1 MLVTI
6 ESMQIVRDRPRQKG
20 HGVKQETLV
29 ISFLNELV
37 RTPAAGLDAAITR
50 VLGRMG
56 ELCEADRAYVFL
68 FRHDE
73 VMNNTHEWVADGVQ
87 PMRARLQNQPIDIIS
102 SWRKTLDNDEVVHIA
117 DVAALPANT
126 PEKPVLE
133 MQDILS
139 VVTVPILVDG
149 KLVGL
154 AGLDR
159 TRQKAP
165 FPDESIALLRG
176 VADVIQS
183 ALMRKEALQDLE
195 RTKTK
200 LELTL
205 AALPDL
211 MLEVDHDGIYR
222 GFHHTRALGWAPE
235 PHSVIGHRIEDI
247 LRPEIAAERRRMM
260 AAARN
265 GEAVVG
271 VEQHLRPDDPTS
283 WVEVSVA
290 LRDSLGPDDPGGY
303 LFLIRDISE
312 RKAREAE
319 LAQTQAQLV
328 SASAERDTAAS
339 RLHDLSEISDDWVWE
354 QNADGRYTYMSQ
366 SIARFG
372 VGPAFFI
379 GRTRE
384 EVAAE
389 IGAVGG
395 DDSGFE
401 QITAKMKAREPFR
414 DVIYKARYLD
424 GRPAFF
430 RFSASPVFDAEGNFA
445 GYRGV
450 GSDVTELRLRE
461 AEALETA
468 GRFEAI
474 MAALPDLLFE
484 LDSSGR
490 YTGFVAGPQHL
501 RVPVDGP
508 LAGKYLEDVLPA
520 EAAKIGRAALQQVL
534 EEGRID
540 GVRYPIDFNGARRIF
555 EVSGARKDTVLPEGM
570 PTAIFLVRD
579 VTADTE
585 QREELLKMGKIVEA
599 MTNFVVVVDR
609 ERRVV
614 WFNRAFAEKSGW
626 TLDEVR
632 GQSFEGLVRCPESD
646 ADTARA
652 LNASLSRGEPFS
664 GEMVNRDRH
673 GNRYWI
679 DFNVQPLFGIDGTLQ
694 GFVTVETDITEHKLQ
709 RAEVSRLAAE
719 AMAMRQRLENALN
732 ALPDSVVIFDAEDR
746 LVIANSAYT
755 EMFPAIAPA
764 LVEGATLESILRF
777 GLEANVLPGSGQDAD
792 IEAVLAERLRIYG
805 LPRFADE
812 VQLPD
817 GRWVRR
823 INVRTSDGGCITV
836 AIDITARRHQIQA
849 LDAANAELTSALAER
864 DLVQEQLTKV
874 MEGAAIGTWE
884 WDATRHTLT
893 VGGQWREIL
902 GYGESQMPPMD
913 LSSFR
918 KLVHPEDLKVFDTIA
933 TVREDNVTALSESE
947 FRMRHNDGHWIWVL
961 SRSQITRFSPDGT
974 PEIIGG
980 VHLNI
985 SDRKRLEQDLESGK
999 KFLEQVMD
1007 ASIAAIIVM
1016 NGHGEIIYANSEA
1029 ERILRLT
1036 RNEMTGLAYNA
1047 PRWHTSRLDGSAI
1060 PDEELPFALAIADR
1074 EPVRDVRFAIQWDD
1088 GTRRCLSVNAVAFE
1102 GEGAELRVV
1111 TSFNDITEEL
1121 AATTRLEQ
1129 ARAQAEG
1136 ASKSKSMFLAN
1147 MSHEIRTPLN
1157 GVLGMAEV
1165 LEGTLVEERQRRM
1178 ISTIRTSG
1186 ETLLSILNDIL
1197 DMSKIEAGKMEIEQ
1211 VPFVVNDLVQPV
1223 QALNAIRAE
1232 EKGLEFRVHTN
1243 SGCAMPLLGDP
1254 HRISQILNNL
1264 LHNAIKFT
1272 ESGSVTLTL
1281 QCQPGEPLE
1290 MVVTDTGIGMSKT
1303 QVSRILD
1310 SFEQADG
1317 SITRRFGGTG
1327 LGMSIVRQ
1335 LVTLMN
1341 GEIAV
1346 DSAQGQGTSIR
1357 VSLPLPVAEASQTV
1371 RARDSSPVNRPMV
1384 RLDHLRAL
1392 VADDS
1397 QTNRLVISE
1406 MLIECGV
1413 EITMVENGR
1422 EAVDTWLENIQQ
1434 GRAFDIVLM
1443 DISMP
1448 VMDGVSALT
1457 LIREHEDTLGKDPV
1471 PVIAVTAN
1479 AMPHQVADYLIA
1491 GFDTHLAKPFKQAE
1505 LLHAIV
1511 TLTQTD

>member
-1 MLVTI
+1 
-6 ESMQIVRDRPRQKG
+6 MQIAGDPCGSGDQR
-20 HGVKQETLV
+20 VKQETLV
-29 ISFLNELV
+29 ISLLNELV
-37 RTPAAGLDAAITR
+37 RTPAAALDAAITR
-50 VLGRMG
+50 VLGRLG
-56 ELCEADRAYVFL
+56 EVCEADRAYVFV
-68 FRHDE
+68 FRHDR
-73 VMNNTHEWVADGVQ
+73 VMHNTHEWVAPGVI
-87 PMRARLQNQPIDIIS
+87 PMRDHLQNQPIDIIAG
-102 SWRKTLDNDEVVHIA
+102 WRATLDADQVVHIL
-117 DVAALPANT
+117 DIAALPDST
-126 PEKPVLE
+126 PEKPVLQ
-133 MQDILS
+133 MQGILS
-139 VVTVPILVDG
+139 VLTVPILVDG

-159 TRQKAP
+159 TRRQAA
-165 FPDESIALLRG
+165 FSDESIALLRG

-183 ALMRKEALQDLE
+183 ALMRKDALEDLE
-195 RTKTK
+195 RTKDK

-211 MLEVDHDGIYR
+211 LLEVDHAGVYR
-222 GFHHTRALGWAPE
+222 GLHHTRALGWAPD

-260 AAARN
+260 EAARR
-265 GEAVVG
+265 GEVVVG
-271 VEQHLRPDDPTS
+271 VEQHLRPDDPSS

-290 LRDSLGPDDPGGY
+290 LGYSVGPDEQGGY

-319 LAQTQAQLV
+319 LAAAQAQLH
-328 SASAERDTAAS
+328 STSAERDAAAS

-354 QNADGRYTYMSQ
+354 QDAAGRYTYLSQ
-366 SIARFG
+366 NIARYGIPVSHFL
-372 VGPAFFI
+372 

-384 EVAAE
+384 DVARE
-389 IGAVGG
+389 IGVAE
-395 DDSGFE
+395 DDSGFN
-401 QITAKMKAREPFR
+401 QITARMQARLPFR
-414 DVIYKARYLD
+414 DLLYKARTLD
-424 GRPAFF
+424 GQPAYF
-430 RFSASPVFDAEGNFA
+430 RFSASPVFDADGVFQ

-450 GSDVTELRLRE
+450 GSDVTELRQRE
-461 AEALETA
+461 AQALETA

-484 LDSSGR
+484 VDCTGR
-490 YTGFVAGPQHL
+490 YTGFVAGPEHL
-501 RVPVDGP
+501 LFPTDGP
-508 LAGKYLEDVLPA
+508 LAGRLLDEVLPP
-520 EAAKIGRAALQQVL
+520 EAATTARLALDRVMQD
-534 EEGRID
+534 GRID
-540 GVRYPIDFNGARRIF
+540 GVRYPIEWGGQRRIF
-555 EVSGARKDTVLPEGM
+555 EVSGARKDSPQPEGL

-579 VTADTE
+579 VTADTQ

-609 ERRVV
+609 EQRVL

-632 GQSFEGLVRCPESD
+632 GQLFEDLVRCPESD
-646 ADTARA
+646 PVTAAA
-652 LNASLSRGEPFS
+652 LRSALARNEPFS

-679 DFNVQPLFGIDGTLQ
+679 DFNVQPLFGIDGALQ
-694 GFVTVETDITEHKLQ
+694 GFVTVETDITEHKMQ

-719 AMAMRQRLENALN
+719 AMAMRERLENALN
-732 ALPDSVVIFDAEDR
+732 ALPDSVVIFDSEDR
-746 LVIANSAYT
+746 LVIANTAYRA
-755 EMFPAIAPA
+755 MFPALAPS
-764 LVEGATLESILRF
+764 LVEGARLENILRA
-777 GLEANVLPGSGQDAD
+777 GLMAGILPGGQPGAD
-792 IEAVLAERLRIYG
+792 LEAVLAERLRIYS
-805 LPRFADE
+805 LPKYADE

-836 AIDITARRHQIQA
+836 AIDITARRDHIQA
-849 LDAANAELTSALAER
+849 LDTANTELTVALAER
-864 DLVQEQLTKV
+864 DVVQQQLTKV

-884 WDATRHTLT
+884 WNAPTHTLT
-893 VGGQWREIL
+893 VGGQWRQIL
-902 GYGESQMPPMD
+902 GYGECQMPPMD

-918 KLVHPEDLKVFDTIA
+918 KLVHPDDLKVFDTIA
-933 TVREDNVTALSESE
+933 TVREDNATALSENE

-961 SRSQITRFSPDGT
+961 SRSQITRFDAAGK
-974 PEIIGG
+974 PEVIGG

-999 KFLEQVMD
+999 RFLEQVMD

-1016 NGHGEIIYANSEA
+1016 NKRGEIIYANSEA

-1036 RNEMTGLAYNA
+1036 RSEMTGLTYNA
-1047 PRWHTSRLDGSAI
+1047 PRWRSTRLDGSPI
-1060 PDEELPFALAIADR
+1060 PDAELPFALAVAGGK
-1074 EPVRDVRFAIQWDD
+1074 PVRDVRFAIEWED
-1088 GTRRCLSVNAVAFE
+1088 GSRRCLSVNAVAFE

-1165 LEGTLVEERQRRM
+1165 LEGTLVEDRQRRM

-1211 VPFVVNDLVQPV
+1211 VPFVVNDLIQPV

-1243 SGCAMPLLGDP
+1243 SGCALPLLGDP

-1272 ESGSVTLTL
+1272 EKGSVTLTL
-1281 QCQPGEPLE
+1281 QSYPGEPLE
-1290 MVVTDTGIGMSKT
+1290 MVVTDTGIGMSPA
-1303 QVSRILD
+1303 QVARILD

-1335 LVTLMN
+1335 LVTLMR
-1341 GEIAV
+1341 GDIVV
-1346 DSAQGQGTSIR
+1346 DSTQGMGTSIR
-1357 VSLPLPVAEASQTV
+1357 VTLPLPPAALPSPGRPADSPADP
-1371 RARDSSPVNRPMV
+1371 RAQV

-1397 QTNRLVISE
+1397 ATNRLVISE
-1406 MLIECGV
+1406 MLSECGLG
-1413 EITMVENGR
+1413 ITMVENGQEAVEAWR
-1422 EAVDTWLENIQQ
+1422 EAVQR
-1434 GRAFDIVLM
+1434 GARFDILLL

-1448 VMDGVSALT
+1448 VMDGLSALT
-1457 LIREHEDTLGKDPV
+1457 LIRAQEEALGHDPV

-1511 TLTQTD
+1511 TLTPSDRDKA

>member
-1 MLVTI
+1 MRHR
-6 ESMQIVRDRPRQKG
+6 SRQEG

-29 ISFLNELV
+29 ISFLNQLV
-37 RTPAAGLDAAITR
+37 RTPAAELDTAITR

-56 ELCEADRAYVFL
+56 ELCEADRAYIFL

-73 VMNNTHEWVADGVQ
+73 VMNNTHEWVADGVR
-87 PMRARLQNQPIDIIS
+87 PMRPHLQNQPIDIIS
-102 SWRKTLDNDEVVHIA
+102 SWRKTLDADQVVHIP
-117 DVAALPANT
+117 DVAALPDPS
-126 PEKPVLE
+126 PEKPVLQ

-139 VVTVPILVDG
+139 VVAVPILVDG

-159 TRQKAP
+159 TRRKAP
-165 FPDESIALLRG
+165 FPDDAITLLRG

-195 RTKTK
+195 RTKDK

-211 MLEVDHDGIYR
+211 LLEVDHDGIYR

-260 AAARN
+260 AAVRD
-265 GEAVVG
+265 GETVVG
-271 VEQHLRPDDPTS
+271 VEQHLRPGDPTS

-303 LFLIRDISE
+303 LFLIRDITE

-319 LAQTQAQLV
+319 LAAAQAELDN
-328 SASAERDTAAS
+328 ASAERDAAAS
-339 RLHDLSEISDDWVWE
+339 RLQDLSDISDDWVWE
-354 QNADGRYTYMSQ
+354 QDAEGRYTYMSPNVARYGLPT
-366 SIARFG
+366 SFFLGRSRVEIAK
-372 VGPAFFI
+372 
-379 GRTRE
+379 
-384 EVAAE
+384 E
-389 IGAVGG
+389 IGVSAEDGG
-395 DDSGFE
+395 FD
-401 QITAKMKAREPFR
+401 QITAKMEAREPFR
-414 DVIYKARYLD
+414 DLIYKARYLD
-424 GRPAFF
+424 GRPAYF
-430 RFSASPVFDAEGNFA
+430 RFSASPIFAKDGTFA

-450 GSDVTELRLRE
+450 GSDVTQLRLRE
-461 AEALETA
+461 TEALETA
-468 GRFEAI
+468 GKFEAI

-484 LDSSGR
+484 IDSTGR
-490 YTGFVAGPQHL
+490 YTGFVAGPDHL
-501 RVPVDGP
+501 RVPVVGE
-508 LAGKYLEDVLPA
+508 LAGKTFEEVLPP
-520 EAAKIGRAALQQVL
+520 EAAAIGRIALDKVL
-534 EEGRID
+534 REGRID
-540 GVRYPIDFNGARRIF
+540 GLRYPITFAGARRIF
-555 EVSGARKDTVLPEGM
+555 EISGARKDSPEPEGL
-570 PTAIFLVRD
+570 PTAIFIVRD
-579 VTADTE
+579 VTVDTR
-585 QREELLKMGKIVEA
+585 QRDELLKLGKIVEA
-599 MTNFVVVVDR
+599 MTNFVVVVDCDQ
-609 ERRVV
+609 RVV

-632 GQSFEGLVRCPESD
+632 GQLFEDLVRCPESNHE
-646 ADTARA
+646 TAAALRA
-652 LNASLSRGEPFS
+652 ALDRREPFS
-664 GEMVNRDRH
+664 GEMVNQDRY

-746 LVIANSAYT
+746 LVIANTAYR
-755 EMFPAIAPA
+755 EMFPAVVPA
-764 LVEGATLESILRF
+764 LGEGATLESILRY
-777 GLEANVLPGSGQDAD
+777 GIEANVLPGGGPGTD
-792 IEAVLAERLRIYG
+792 IEAVLAERLRMYK
-805 LPRFADE
+805 LPHFEDE
-812 VQLPD
+812 VPLPN

-836 AIDITARRHQIQA
+836 AIDITARRQQIQA
-849 LDAANAELTSALAER
+849 LDDANAELTSALAER
-864 DLVQEQLTKV
+864 DLVQQQLTKV

-884 WDATRHTLT
+884 WDAARNTLS

-902 GYGESQMPPMD
+902 GYGESHMPPMD

-918 KLVHPEDLKVFDTIA
+918 KLVHPDDLKVFDTIA
-933 TVREDNVTALSESE
+933 VVREDNATALSESE

-961 SRSQITRFSPDGT
+961 SRSQITRFAPDGS

-999 KFLEQVMD
+999 RFLEQVMD

-1016 NGHGEIIYANSEA
+1016 NGDGEIIYANSEA

-1036 RNEMTGLAYNA
+1036 RNEMTGIRYNA
-1047 PRWHTSRLDGSAI
+1047 PRWRSSRLDGSPIDDA
-1060 PDEELPFALAIADR
+1060 DLPFALAIAGG
-1074 EPVRDVRFAIQWDD
+1074 EPVRDVRFAIQWED
-1088 GTRRCLSVNAVAFE
+1088 GTRRCLSVNAVAFK
-1102 GEGAELRVV
+1102 GEGDEMQVV

-1121 AATTRLEQ
+1121 AATSRLEQ

-1165 LEGTLVEERQRRM
+1165 LEGSLVEERQRRM

-1197 DMSKIEAGKMEIEQ
+1197 DMSKIEAGKMEIEK

-1243 SGCAMPLLGDP
+1243 GGCAMPVLGDP

-1264 LHNAIKFT
+1264 LHNSIKFT

-1281 QCQPGEPLE
+1281 RYQPGEPLE
-1290 MVVTDTGIGMSKT
+1290 MVVADTGIGMTPT

-1335 LVTLMN
+1335 LVTLMQ
-1341 GEIAV
+1341 GDITV
-1346 DSAQGQGTSIR
+1346 DSVQGQGTAIR
-1357 VSLPLPVAEASQTV
+1357 VSLPLPVAEASQMP
-1371 RARDSSPVNRPMV
+1371 RARDAAPVNRPMV

-1397 QTNRLVISE
+1397 PTNRLVISE
-1406 MLIECGV
+1406 MLTECGLD
-1413 EITMVENGR
+1413 ITLVENGR
-1422 EAVDTWLENIQQ
+1422 EAVDAWQDQIAQAQ
-1434 GRAFDIVLM
+1434 GFDIVLM

-1448 VMDGVSALT
+1448 VMDGVTALT
-1457 LIREHEDTLGKDPV
+1457 MIREQEAAQGHAPV

-1511 TLTQTD
+1511 TLTQSD

>member
-1 MLVTI
+1 M
-6 ESMQIVRDRPRQKG
+6 
-20 HGVKQETLV
+20 

-37 RTPAAGLDAAITR
+37 RTAAPDLDSAITR

-56 ELCEADRAYVFL
+56 EICRSDRAYVFV
-68 FRHDE
+68 FRNDKL
-73 VMNNTHEWVADGVQ
+73 MDNTHEWVADGVA
-87 PMRARLQNQPIDIIS
+87 PMRDIMQNQPIDVIS
-102 SWRKTLDNDEVVHIA
+102 SWRSTLEADQAVHIA
-117 DVAALPANT
+117 DVESLPDTA
-126 PEKPVLE
+126 PEKATLQ
-133 MQDILS
+133 MQEILS
-139 VVTVPILVDG
+139 VVVVPILVDG

-159 TRQKAP
+159 TSQQAP
-165 FPDESIALLRG
+165 FSEDTIDLLRA

-183 ALMRKEALQDLE
+183 ALMRKDALQDLE
-195 RTKTK
+195 RTRDK

-211 MLEVDHDGIYR
+211 LLEVDHDGVYR

-235 PHSVIGHRIEDI
+235 PHSVIGLTIEEV
-247 LRPEIAAERRRMM
+247 LRPEIAAERRLMM
-260 AAARN
+260 AKARC
-265 GEAVVG
+265 GQAVVG
-271 VEQHLRPDDPTS
+271 VEQHLRPDEPGS

-290 LRDSLGPDDPGGY
+290 LREGLGPDDPGGY

-312 RKAREAE
+312 RKMREAE
-319 LAQTQAQLV
+319 LADAQALLL
-328 SASAERDTAAS
+328 SASAERDAAAS
-339 RLHDLSEISDDWVWE
+339 RLNDLSEISDDWVWE
-354 QNADGRYTYMSQ
+354 QDADGRYIYISHNIT
-366 SIARFG
+366 RFG
-372 VGPAFFI
+372 LEQDFFL

-384 EVAAE
+384 EVAE
-389 IGAVGG
+389 DIGIDLA
-395 DDSGFE
+395 DPGFSL
-401 QITAKMKAREPFR
+401 ITQKMKAREPFR
-414 DVIYKARYLD
+414 AIICKARHHD

-430 RFSASPVFDAEGNFA
+430 RISASPVYDETGTFS
-445 GYRGV
+445 GYRGI
-450 GSDVTELRLRE
+450 GSDVTELRLRQD
-461 AEALETA
+461 EALETA
-468 GRFEAI
+468 GRIETI

-484 LDSSGR
+484 VDAEGR
-490 YTGFVAGPQHL
+490 YTGLIAGPDHL

-508 LAGKYLEDVLPA
+508 LAGRSVEDVLTPDV
-520 EAAKIGRAALQQVL
+520 AATARLDLQRVMD
-534 EEGRID
+534 EGRID
-540 GVRYPIDFNGARRIF
+540 GMRYPIEIAGQERVF
-555 EVSGARKDTVLPEGM
+555 EISGARKETGSGEGM

-579 VTADTE
+579 VTADTQ
-585 QREELLKMGKIVEA
+585 QRDELLKLGKIVEA
-599 MTNFVVVVDR
+599 MTNFVVVVDQ
-609 ERRVV
+609 EQRVV

-626 TLDEVR
+626 TLEETR
-632 GQSFEGLVRCPESD
+632 GKSLETLVRCPESNPETV
-646 ADTARA
+646 AELRAALARQ
-652 LNASLSRGEPFS
+652 EPFS
-664 GEMVNRDRH
+664 GEMVNQDRH

-679 DFNVQPLFGIDGTLQ
+679 DFNVQPLFGIDGSLQ
-694 GFVTVETDITEHKLQ
+694 GFVTVETDITEHKIQ

-719 AMAMRQRLENALN
+719 AMATRERLENALN
-732 ALPDSVVIFDAEDR
+732 ALPDSVVIFDSEDR
-746 LVIANSAYT
+746 LVIANTAYRNLVP
-755 EMFPAIAPA
+755 EIGPA
-764 LVEGATLESILRF
+764 LVEGASLNSILRY
-777 GLEANVLPGSGQDAD
+777 GLEQNLLPGSGAGAD
-792 IEAVLAERLRIYG
+792 VEALLAERMRIYS
-805 LPRFADE
+805 LPKHVEE
-812 VQLPD
+812 VALPD
-817 GRWVRR
+817 GRWLRR

-836 AIDITARRHQIQA
+836 AIDITARRRQIEA

-864 DLVQEQLTKV
+864 DLVQQQLTKV

-884 WDATRHTLT
+884 WNATTHTLT

-902 GYGESQMPPMD
+902 GYGASQMPPMD
-913 LSSFR
+913 LTSFR
-918 KLVHPEDLKVFDTIA
+918 KLVHPDDLKVFDTIA
-933 TVREDNVTALSESE
+933 TVRDDNATALSESE

-961 SRSQITRFSPDGT
+961 SRSQITRFNEDGSPA
-974 PEIIGG
+974 IIGG

-1016 NGHGEIIYANSEA
+1016 NGNGEIIYANSEA
-1029 ERILRLT
+1029 ERILKLT
-1036 RNEMTGLAYNA
+1036 RDEMTGLTYNA
-1047 PRWHTSRLDGSAI
+1047 PLWHSTRLDGSAI
-1060 PDEELPFALAIADR
+1060 PDEELPFARAIADGK
-1074 EPVRDVRFAIQWDD
+1074 PVRDVRFAIQWDD

-1121 AATTRLEQ
+1121 AATSRLEQ

-1165 LEGTLVEERQRRM
+1165 LEGTLVEDRQRRM

-1197 DMSKIEAGKMEIEQ
+1197 DMSKIEAGKMEIGQ
-1211 VPFVVNDLVQPV
+1211 VPFVVTDLAQSV

-1232 EKGLEFRVHTN
+1232 EKGLEFQVHTS
-1243 SGCAMPLLGDP
+1243 SGCALPLLGDP

-1281 QCQPGEPLE
+1281 HSQPGDPLE

-1303 QVSRILD
+1303 QLARIQD

-1335 LVTLMN
+1335 LVTLMK
-1341 GEIAV
+1341 GEIHV
-1346 DSAQGQGTSIR
+1346 ESDQGKGTCIR
-1357 VSLPLPVAEASQTV
+1357 VTLPLPQAEAVQT
-1371 RARDSSPVNRPMV
+1371 ARPEDTAPVDRQMV

-1397 QTNRLVISE
+1397 PTNRLVIAE
-1406 MLIECGV
+1406 MLTHSGLN
-1413 EITMVENGR
+1413 ITMVENGS
-1422 EAVDTWLENIQQ
+1422 EAVDAWHQSIRQ
-1434 GRAFDIVLM
+1434 GAAFDIILM

-1448 VMDGVSALT
+1448 VMDGVSALSV
-1457 LIREHEDTLGKDPV
+1457 IREKEDELGHAPV

-1511 TLTQTD
+1511 TLTRVS

>member
-1 MLVTI
+1 
-6 ESMQIVRDRPRQKG
+6 MQIVRAPFPSG
-20 HGVKQETLV
+20 GAAVKQETLV

-37 RTPAAGLDAAITR
+37 RTPAPELDQAITR
-50 VLGRMG
+50 VLARLG
-56 ELCEADRAYVFL
+56 EVCEADRAYVFA
-68 FRHDE
+68 FRHDK
-73 VMNNTHEWVADGVQ
+73 VMDNTHEWVAAGVA
-87 PMRARLQNQPIDIIS
+87 PMRDMLQNLPIDIIS
-102 SWRKTLDNDEVVHIA
+102 SWRDELAADEVVHIPA
-117 DVAALPANT
+117 VAALPAKA
-126 PEKPVLE
+126 PEKATLE

-139 VVTVPILVDG
+139 VLVVPILVDG
-149 KLVGL
+149 KLVGM

-159 TRQKAP
+159 TRIEAA
-165 FPDESIALLRG
+165 FSADVIAMLRA

-195 RTKTK
+195 RTRDK

-211 MLEVDHDGIYR
+211 LLEVDHEGVYR

-235 PHSVIGHRIEDI
+235 PRSVIGHRIEDV
-247 LRPEIAAERRRMM
+247 LRPEVASERRRMM

-265 GEAVVG
+265 GETVVG
-271 VEQHLRPDDPTS
+271 VEQHLRPEEPNS

-290 LRDSLGPDDPGGY
+290 LRDGLGPDDPDGY

-319 LAQTQAQLV
+319 LAQAQAQLV

-339 RLHDLSEISDDWVWE
+339 RLHDLSAISDDWVWE
-354 QNADGRYTYMSQ
+354 QDASGRYTYMSHN
-366 SIARFG
+366 IARYG
-372 VGPAFFI
+372 VGPEFFI

-389 IGAVGG
+389 IGATGG
-395 DDSGFE
+395 DDSGFA

-414 DVIYKARYLD
+414 DLIYAAQYLD

-430 RFSASPVFDAEGNFA
+430 RFSASPVFDADGQFA

-450 GSDVTELRLRE
+450 GSDVTDLRLRE
-461 AEALETA
+461 AEAVETA
-468 GRFEAI
+468 SRFEAI

-490 YTGFVAGPQHL
+490 YTGFVAGPQQL
-501 RVPVDGP
+501 RVAVDGP
-508 LAGKYLEDVLPA
+508 LAGKSLEDVLSA
-520 EAAKIGRAALQQVL
+520 EAAAIGRSALQRVL
-534 EEGRID
+534 DEGRID
-540 GVRYPIDFNGARRIF
+540 GVRYPLDFNGTRRIF
-555 EVSGARKDTVLPEGM
+555 EVSGARKETTLPEGM

-609 ERRVV
+609 DKRVV

-632 GQSFEGLVRCPESD
+632 GQYLEGLIRCPESD
-646 ADTARA
+646 PETAAA
-652 LNASLSRGEPFS
+652 LTASLSRGEPFS
-664 GEMVNRDRH
+664 GEIVNRDRH

-679 DFNVQPLFGIDGTLQ
+679 DFNVQPLFGIDGSLQ
-694 GFVTVETDITEHKLQ
+694 GFVTVETDITEHKMQ
-709 RAEVSRLAAE
+709 RAEVIRLAAE
-719 AMAMRQRLENALN
+719 SMAMRKRLENALN

-746 LVIANSAYT
+746 LVIANAAYT
-755 EMFPAIAPA
+755 KMFPAIAPA
-764 LVEGATLESILRF
+764 LVEGATLESILRY
-777 GLEANVLPGSGQDAD
+777 GLEKQILPGTGPGVDV
-792 IEAVLAERLRIYG
+792 EALLAERLQIYSM
-805 LPRFADE
+805 PNYADE
-812 VQLPD
+812 IELPD

-836 AIDITARRHQIQA
+836 AIDITARRHQIEA

-884 WDATRHTLT
+884 WNATTHTLS

-902 GYGESQMPPMD
+902 GYGIEQMPPMD
-913 LSSFR
+913 LYSFR
-918 KLVHPEDLKVFDTIA
+918 QLVHPDDLKVFDTIA
-933 TVREDNVTALSESE
+933 TVRDDNVTALTESE

-961 SRSQITRFSPDGT
+961 SRSQITSFDANGR
-974 PEIIGG
+974 PEVIGG

-999 KFLEQVMD
+999 NFLEQVMD

-1016 NGHGEIIYANSEA
+1016 NGRGDIIYANSEA

-1036 RNEMTGLAYNA
+1036 RNEMTGMRYNA
-1047 PRWHTSRLDGSAI
+1047 PHWQSTRLDGSPI
-1060 PDEELPFALAIADR
+1060 PDDELPFARAVA
-1074 EPVRDVRFAIQWDD
+1074 EGKPVRDVRFAIKWRD
-1088 GTRRCLSVNAVAFE
+1088 GTQRCLSVNAVAFKGD
-1102 GEGAELRVV
+1102 GEELRIV

-1121 AATTRLEQ
+1121 AATSRLEQ

-1197 DMSKIEAGKMEIEQ
+1197 DMSKIEAGKMEIEE
-1211 VPFVVNDLVQPV
+1211 VPFIVNDLVQPV

-1232 EKGLEFRVHTN
+1232 EKGLEFRVHTS

-1281 QCQPGEPLE
+1281 RSQPGEPLE
-1290 MVVTDTGIGMSKT
+1290 MVVTDTGIGMSKI
-1303 QVSRILD
+1303 QLVRIQD

-1335 LVTLMN
+1335 LVTLMK
-1341 GEIAV
+1341 GEIAL
-1346 DSAQGQGTSIR
+1346 DSVQGQGTSIR
-1357 VSLPLPVAEASQTV
+1357 VTLPLPAAELQPIALI
-1371 RARDSSPVNRPMV
+1371 DSPSRHRLV

-1397 QTNRLVISE
+1397 PTNRLVISE
-1406 MLIECGV
+1406 MLTQSGLD
-1413 EITMVENGR
+1413 ITMVENGQ
-1422 EAVDTWLENIQQ
+1422 EAVDAWAQNTAMRQN
-1434 GRAFDIVLM
+1434 FDIILM

-1448 VMDGVSALT
+1448 VKDGVTALSE
-1457 LIREHEDTLGKDPV
+1457 IRAHEEEMGLDAV

-1511 TLTQTD
+1511 TLTETT

>member
-1 MLVTI
+1 M
-6 ESMQIVRDRPRQKG
+6 
-20 HGVKQETLV
+20 KQETLV

-37 RTPAAGLDAAITR
+37 RTPAPRLDSAITR
-50 VLGRMG
+50 VLARLG
-56 ELCEADRAYVFL
+56 EVCAADRAYVFV
-68 FRHDE
+68 FRQDR
-73 VMNNTHEWVADGVQ
+73 MDNTHEWVADGVA
-87 PMRARLQNQPIDIIS
+87 PMRDILQNMPIGIIA
-102 SWRKTLDNDEVVHIA
+102 SWRDRLAADEEVHIPA
-117 DVAALPANT
+117 VAALPADA
-126 PEKPVLE
+126 PEKSTLE

-139 VVTVPILVDG
+139 VVVVPILVDG
-149 KLVGL
+149 QLVGM

-159 TRQKAP
+159 TRTEAA
-165 FPDESIALLRG
+165 FPDDTITLLRA

-183 ALMRKEALQDLE
+183 ALMRKEALLDLE
-195 RTKTK
+195 RTKNK

-205 AALPDL
+205 KALPDL
-211 MLEVDHDGIYR
+211 LLEVDLDGIYR

-235 PHSVIGHRIEDI
+235 PSSVIGHRIEDI

-260 AAARN
+260 DAARR

-271 VEQHLRPDDPTS
+271 VEQHLRPDEPNS
-283 WVEVSVA
+283 WVEVSVV
-290 LRDSLGPDDPGGY
+290 LRDDLGPDDPGGY
-303 LFLIRDISE
+303 LFLVRDISE

-319 LAQTQAQLV
+319 LAQAQAQLL

-354 QNADGRYTYMSQ
+354 QDAEGRYTYMSHN
-366 SIARFG
+366 IARYG
-372 VGPAFFI
+372 VGPEYFI

-384 EVAAE
+384 EVAAD

-395 DDSGFE
+395 EDSGFE
-401 QITAKMKAREPFR
+401 QITARMKAREPFR

-430 RFSASPVFDAEGNFA
+430 RFSASPVLDAEGNFT

-468 GRFEAI
+468 SRSEAI

-484 LDSSGR
+484 LDSAGR
-490 YTGFVAGPQHL
+490 YTGFVAGPEAL
-501 RVPVDGP
+501 RVSVEGP
-508 LAGKYLEDVLPA
+508 LAGKSLEEVLSP
-520 EAAKIGRAALQQVL
+520 EAAAIGRAALQRVL

-540 GVRYPIDFNGARRIF
+540 GVRYPLDFNGSRRVF
-555 EVSGARKDTVLPEGM
+555 EVSGARKDSPLPEGM

-579 VTADTE
+579 VTADTQ

-599 MTNFVVVVDR
+599 MTNFVIVVDR
-609 ERRVV
+609 DSRVV

-626 TLDEVR
+626 TLVEVS
-632 GQSFEGLVRCPESD
+632 GQHFNDLVRCPESD
-646 ADTARA
+646 PDTAEA
-652 LNASLSRGEPFS
+652 LNAALARAEPFS
-664 GEMVNRDRH
+664 GEIVNKDRH

-679 DFNVQPLFGIDGTLQ
+679 DFNVQPLFGIDGSLQ
-694 GFVTVETDITEHKLQ
+694 GFVTVETDITEHKMQ
-709 RAEVSRLAAE
+709 RAEVIRLAAE
-719 AMAMRQRLENALN
+719 SMAMRKRLENALN
-732 ALPDSVVIFDAEDR
+732 ALPDSVVIFDAQDR
-746 LVIANSAYT
+746 LVIANTAYT

-764 LVEGATLESILRF
+764 LEEGATLENILRY
-777 GLEANVLPGSGQDAD
+777 GLEQQVLPGAGPDVD
-792 IEAVLAERLRIYG
+792 VEALLAERLRIYA
-805 LPRFADE
+805 LPYHADE
-812 VQLPD
+812 VELPD

-884 WDATRHTLT
+884 WNATTHTLT

-902 GYGESQMPPMD
+902 GYGATQMPPMD

-918 KLVHPEDLKVFDTIA
+918 KLVHPDDLKVFDTIS
-933 TVREDNVTALSESE
+933 TVRDDNATALSESE

-961 SRSQITRFSPDGT
+961 SRSQITRFDAHGR

-1016 NGHGEIIYANSEA
+1016 NGSGEIIYANSEA

-1036 RNEMTGLAYNA
+1036 RNEMTGMRYNA
-1047 PRWHTSRLDGSAI
+1047 PSWNSTRLDGSPI
-1060 PDEELPFALAIADR
+1060 PDEELPFAQAIAGGK
-1074 EPVRDVRFAIQWDD
+1074 PVRDVRFAITWDD
-1088 GTRRCLSVNAVAFE
+1088 GTRRCLSVNAVAFQDDGDE
-1102 GEGAELRVV
+1102 MRVV

-1121 AATTRLEQ
+1121 AATSRLEQ

-1211 VPFVVNDLVQPV
+1211 VAFVVNDLVQPV

-1232 EKGLEFRVHTN
+1232 EKGLEFRVHTS
-1243 SGCAMPLLGDP
+1243 SGCALPLQGDP

-1281 QCQPGEPLE
+1281 RSEPGEPLE
-1290 MVVTDTGIGMSKT
+1290 MVVTDTGIGMTRT
-1303 QVSRILD
+1303 QLARIQE

-1335 LVTLMN
+1335 LVTLMK
-1341 GEIAV
+1341 GEIELESV
-1346 DSAQGQGTSIR
+1346 QGRGTSIR
-1357 VSLPLPVAEASQTV
+1357 VTLPLPAAETLRLLPS
-1371 RARDSSPVNRPMV
+1371 DSSPAADKTL

-1397 QTNRLVISE
+1397 PTNRLVISE
-1406 MLIECGV
+1406 MLTQSGV
-1413 EITMVENGR
+1413 DITMVENGQD
-1422 EAVDTWLENIQQ
+1422 AVDVWTQATAM
-1434 GRAFDIVLM
+1434 GRGFDIVLM

-1448 VMDGVSALT
+1448 VKDGVTALSE
-1457 LIREHEDTLGKDPV
+1457 IRAQEEEMGLPPV

-1511 TLTQTD
+1511 TLTDAA

>member
-1 MLVTI
+1 
-6 ESMQIVRDRPRQKG
+6 MQIYRRPFPSRG
-20 HGVKQETLV
+20 TAVKQETLV

-37 RTPAAGLDAAITR
+37 RTPAPELDDAITR
-50 VLGRMG
+50 VLARLGDV
-56 ELCEADRAYVFL
+56 CHADRAYVFA
-68 FRHDE
+68 FRQDK
-73 VMNNTHEWVADGVQ
+73 VMDNTHEWVAPGVT
-87 PMRARLQNQPIDIIS
+87 PMRDQLQNLPIDIIA
-102 SWRKTLDNDEVVHIA
+102 SWRDKLAADGVVHIPA
-117 DVAALPANT
+117 VAALPDDA
-126 PEKPVLE
+126 PEKATLE
-133 MQDILS
+133 MQDIRS
-139 VVTVPILVDG
+139 VLVVPILVDG
-149 KLVGL
+149 KLVGM

-159 TRQKAP
+159 TRAEAA
-165 FPDESIALLRG
+165 FCAETIAMLRA

-195 RTKTK
+195 RTKDK
-200 LELTL
+200 LAQTL
-205 AALPDL
+205 KALPDL
-211 MLEVDHDGIYR
+211 LLEVDQDGVYR
-222 GFHHTRALGWAPE
+222 AVHHTRALGWAPE
-235 PHSVIGHRIEDI
+235 PRLVIGQRIEDV

-265 GEAVVG
+265 GEAVIG
-271 VEQHLRPDDPTS
+271 IAQHLRPEDPNS

-290 LRDSLGPDDPGGY
+290 LRDALGPDDQGGY
-303 LFLIRDISE
+303 LFLIRDISQ

-319 LAQTQAQLV
+319 LAQAQAQLL

-354 QNADGRYTYMSQ
+354 QDANGRYTYMSHN
-366 SIARFG
+366 IARYG
-372 VGPAFFI
+372 VGPDFFI

-389 IGAVGG
+389 IGAMGG
-395 DDSGFE
+395 EDSGFA
-401 QITAKMKAREPFR
+401 QITAKMMAREPFR
-414 DVIYKARYLD
+414 DVMYRSRYLD

-430 RFSASPVFDAEGNFA
+430 RFSASPVFDAEGRFT

-468 GRFEAI
+468 SRFEAI

-484 LDSSGR
+484 LDSAGR
-490 YTGFVAGPQHL
+490 YTGFVAGPDHL
-501 RVPVDGP
+501 RVPVDGS
-508 LAGKYLEDVLPA
+508 LAGKSLEEVLPA
-520 EAAKIGRAALQQVL
+520 EAAEIGRTALQRVL
-534 EEGRID
+534 HEGRID
-540 GVRYPIDFNGARRIF
+540 GVRYPLDFNGSRRIF
-555 EVSGARKDTVLPEGM
+555 EVSGARKDTALPEGM

-579 VTADTE
+579 VTADTQ

-609 ERRVV
+609 DKRVV

-632 GQSFEGLVRCPESD
+632 GHCFETLVRCPESD
-646 ADTARA
+646 PETAAA
-652 LNASLSRGEPFS
+652 LSAALDKGEPFR
-664 GEMVNRDRH
+664 GEIVNCDRH

-679 DFNVQPLFGIDGTLQ
+679 DFNVQPLFGIDGSLQ
-694 GFVTVETDITEHKLQ
+694 GFVTVETDITEHKMQ
-709 RAEVSRLAAE
+709 RAEVIRLAAE
-719 AMAMRQRLENALN
+719 SMAMRKRLENALN

-746 LVIANSAYT
+746 LVIANTAYT
-755 EMFPAIAPA
+755 TAFPGIAPA
-764 LVEGATLESILRF
+764 LVEEATLESILRY
-777 GLEANVLPGSGQDAD
+777 GLEQRILPGADPGVD
-792 IEAVLAERLRIYG
+792 IEALLAERLHIYS
-805 LPRFADE
+805 LPRYADE
-812 VQLPD
+812 IELPD
-817 GRWVRR
+817 GRWIRR
-823 INVRTSDGGCITV
+823 ISVRTSDGGCITV

-849 LDAANAELTSALAER
+849 LDAANADLTNALAER
-864 DLVQEQLTKV
+864 DFAQEQLTKV

-884 WDATRHTLT
+884 WNATTHTLS

-902 GYGESQMPPMD
+902 GYHASQMPPMD
-913 LSSFR
+913 LYSFR
-918 KLVHPEDLKVFDTIA
+918 KLVHPDDLKVFDTIA
-933 TVREDNVTALSESE
+933 TVRDDNVTALTESE
-947 FRMRHNDGHWIWVL
+947 FRMRHSDGHWIWVL
-961 SRSQITRFSPDGT
+961 SRSQITSFDAKGHPDV
-974 PEIIGG
+974 IGG

-999 KFLEQVMD
+999 NFLEQVMD
-1007 ASIAAIIVM
+1007 ASIAAIVVM
-1016 NGHGEIIYANSEA
+1016 NGKGEIIYANNEA
-1029 ERILRLT
+1029 ERILRLS
-1036 RNEMTGLAYNA
+1036 RNDMTGLLYNA
-1047 PRWHTSRLDGSAI
+1047 PLWQSTRLDGSPI
-1060 PDEELPFALAIADR
+1060 PDAELPFARAIA
-1074 EPVRDVRFAIQWDD
+1074 EGKPVRDVRFAITWKD
-1088 GTRRCLSVNAVAFE
+1088 GTQRCLSVNAVAFKGD
-1102 GEGAELRVV
+1102 GEELRVV

-1121 AATTRLEQ
+1121 AATSRLEQ

-1197 DMSKIEAGKMEIEQ
+1197 DMSKIEAGKMEIEA

-1232 EKGLEFRVHTN
+1232 EKGLEFQVHTS

-1281 QCQPGEPLE
+1281 RSQPGEALE
-1290 MVVTDTGIGMSKT
+1290 MVVTDTGIGMSGT
-1303 QVSRILD
+1303 QLARIQD

-1335 LVTLMN
+1335 LVTLMK
-1341 GEIAV
+1341 GDITVE
-1346 DSAQGQGTSIR
+1346 STQGQGTSIR
-1357 VSLPLPVAEASQTV
+1357 VTLPLPAATLQTLPHAETP
-1371 RARDSSPVNRPMV
+1371 ARPRYHQV

-1397 QTNRLVISE
+1397 ATNRLVISE
-1406 MLIECGV
+1406 MLTHSGLD
-1413 EITMVENGR
+1413 ITMVENGQD
-1422 EAVDTWLENIQQ
+1422 AVDVWAENATKGHI
-1434 GRAFDIVLM
+1434 FDIILM

-1448 VMDGVSALT
+1448 VKDGLTALSE
-1457 LIREHEDTLGKDPV
+1457 IRAQEEEMGLPPV

-1491 GFDTHLAKPFKQAE
+1491 GFDTHLTKPFKQAE
-1505 LLHAIV
+1505 LLHAIM
-1511 TLTQTD
+1511 TLTDSF

>member
-1 MLVTI
+1 MRDPPNRG
-6 ESMQIVRDRPRQKG
+6 EAGVR
-20 HGVKQETLV
+20 QETLV

-37 RTPAAGLDAAITR
+37 RTPAAALDAAITR

-56 ELCEADRAYVFL
+56 GICEADRAYVL
-68 FRHDE
+68 LIRSDDILE
-73 VMNNTHEWVADGVQ
+73 NTHEWVADGVA
-87 PMRARLQNQPIDIIS
+87 PMQGLLQNLPLGVIS
-102 SWRKTLDNDEVVHIA
+102 AWRHQLDADQGVQIANVRDLPDDAAEKTTLQ
-117 DVAALPANT
+117 
-126 PEKPVLE
+126 
-133 MQDILS
+133 MQGILS
-139 VVTVPILVDG
+139 VAVVPILVDG

-159 TRQKAP
+159 TRHAGAFSEDTIQM
-165 FPDESIALLRG
+165 LRA

-183 ALMRKEALQDLE
+183 ALMRKEAVQNLE
-195 RTKTK
+195 KTKTK

-211 MLEVDHDGIYR
+211 LLEVDQNGVYV
-222 GFHHTRALGWAPE
+222 GLHHTRALGWAPE
-235 PHSVIGHRIEDI
+235 PHSVLGRTLEDV
-247 LRPEIAAERRRMM
+247 LRPEIAAERRQMM
-260 AAARN
+260 ADVRS
-265 GEAVVG
+265 GKTVIG
-271 VEQHLRPDDPTS
+271 IEQQLDPDSPES
-283 WVEVSVA
+283 WVEVSVS
-290 LRDSLGPDDPGGY
+290 LREGMGPDDPSGY
-303 LFLIRDISE
+303 LFLIRDISD
-312 RKAREAE
+312 RKVHAAE
-319 LAQTQAQLV
+319 LAAAQARLD
-328 SASAERDTAAS
+328 SASAERDAVAS
-339 RLHDLSEISDDWVWE
+339 RLHDLSEISNDWVWE
-354 QNADGRYTYMSQ
+354 QDSEGRYTYMSHNV
-366 SIARFG
+366 ARYG
-372 VGPAFFI
+372 LPPDFFL

-384 EVAAE
+384 DVAQD
-389 IGAVGG
+389 IGVAM
-395 DDSGFE
+395 DDPGFLRISE
-401 QITAKMKAREPFR
+401 KIRARAPFR
-414 DVIYKARYLD
+414 DEIYQARYLD

-430 RFSASPVFDAEGNFA
+430 RFSASPIYDNQGRFT

-461 AEALETA
+461 SEALETA

-484 LDSSGR
+484 IDASGR
-490 YTGFVAGPQHL
+490 YTGFVAGPEHL
-501 RVPVDGP
+501 RIPYAGT
-508 LAGKYLEDVLPA
+508 LAGRSVEEVLPP
-520 EAAKIGRAALQQVL
+520 EVAKTARAALERVL
-534 EEGRID
+534 DEGRID
-540 GVRYPIDFNGARRIF
+540 GVRYPLEFGDASRVF
-555 EVSGARKDTVLPEGM
+555 EISGARKESSLPEGM

-579 VTADTE
+579 VTADTR
-585 QREELLKMGKIVEA
+585 QREELLKMGKIIEA

-609 ERRVV
+609 EQNVV
-614 WFNRAFAEKSGW
+614 WFNRAFSEKSGW
-626 TLDEVR
+626 TLDDVR
-632 GQSFEGLVRCPESD
+632 GKPFETLVRCPESD
-646 ADTARA
+646 PITAANLRKA
-652 LNASLSRGEPFS
+652 LARHEPFR
-664 GEMVNRDRH
+664 GEMVNKDRH
-673 GNRYWI
+673 GKRYWI

-694 GFVTVETDITEHKLQ
+694 GFVTVETDITEHKIQ

-719 AMAMRQRLENALN
+719 AMATRQRLENALN
-732 ALPDSVVIFDAEDR
+732 ALPDSVVIFDSEDC
-746 LVIANSAYT
+746 LVIANAAYRA
-755 EMFPAIAPA
+755 MFPALVPL
-764 LVEGATLESILRF
+764 LVEGASLESILRA
-777 GLEANVLPGSGQDAD
+777 GLEANVLPGGGPGAD
-792 IEAVLAERLRIYG
+792 IEAGMAERLRIYS
-805 LPRFADE
+805 LPNFADE

-823 INVRTSDGGCITV
+823 INVRASDGGCITV
-836 AIDITARRHQIQA
+836 AIDITARRHHIQA
-849 LDAANAELTSALAER
+849 LDTANAELTSALDER
-864 DLVQEQLTKV
+864 DLVQQQLTKV

-884 WDATRHTLT
+884 WNALTHTLS

-902 GYGESQMPPMD
+902 GYDDSQMAPMD
-913 LSSFR
+913 LGSFR
-918 KLVHPEDLKVFDTIA
+918 RLVHPDDLKVFDTIA
-933 TVREDNVTALSESE
+933 TVREDNATALSESE

-961 SRSQITRFSPDGT
+961 SRSQITRFGQDGQ

-1007 ASIAAIIVM
+1007 ASIAAIVVM
-1016 NGHGEIIYANSEA
+1016 NGTGSIIYANSEA
-1029 ERILRLT
+1029 ERILRLS
-1036 RNEMTGLAYNA
+1036 RDQMTGLTYNA
-1047 PRWHTSRLDGSAI
+1047 PRWRSARLDGTPI
-1060 PDEELPFALAIADR
+1060 PDDELPFARAIA
-1074 EPVRDVRFAIQWDD
+1074 EGKPVRDVRFAIQWED
-1088 GTRRCLSVNAVAFE
+1088 GQQRCLSVNAVAFE
-1102 GEGAELRVV
+1102 GEGEELRVV

-1121 AATTRLEQ
+1121 AATSRLEQ
-1129 ARAQAEG
+1129 ARVQAEE

-1232 EKGLEFRVHTN
+1232 EKGLEFRVHTS
-1243 SGCAMPLLGDP
+1243 SGCALPLLGDP

-1272 ESGSVTLTL
+1272 EAGSVTLTL
-1281 QCQPGEPLE
+1281 QRQPGDPLE
-1290 MVVTDTGIGMSKT
+1290 IVVSDTGIGMSKA
-1303 QVSRILD
+1303 QVSRILE

-1335 LVTLMN
+1335 LVNLMN
-1341 GEIAV
+1341 GEINV
-1346 DSAQGQGTSIR
+1346 ESTPGTGTAIR
-1357 VSLPLPVAEASQTV
+1357 VTLPLDAAEIAQTPRPEALGHV
-1371 RARDSSPVNRPMV
+1371 DRPMV

-1397 QTNRLVISE
+1397 QTNRLVIAE
-1406 MLIECGV
+1406 MLTECGLD
-1413 EITMVENGR
+1413 ITMVENGR
-1422 EAVDTWLENIQQ
+1422 EAVDHWNRNILE
-1434 GRAFDIVLM
+1434 GSGFDIVLM

-1457 LIREHEDTLGKDPV
+1457 EIRAREEDMGHPPV

-1511 TLTQTD
+1511 TLTRKP